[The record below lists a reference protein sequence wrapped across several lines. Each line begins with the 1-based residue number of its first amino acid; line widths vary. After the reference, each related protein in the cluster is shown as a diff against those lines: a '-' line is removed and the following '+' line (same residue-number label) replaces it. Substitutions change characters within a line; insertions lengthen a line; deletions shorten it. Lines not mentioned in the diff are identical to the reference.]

1 MSKLE
6 EFQIE
11 DSEAKEIGIEGN
23 ETEKSDQFEK
33 CNKTLHYPD
42 FSGKSGFQHLPL
54 VHTVHT
60 SVTGYKRTFLM
71 NKTGHRVIAISQ
83 FLDSIKSP

>member
-6 EFQIE
+6 EFKIE
-11 DSEAKEIGIEGN
+11 DSEAKESGIEGN
-23 ETEKSDQFEK
+23 ETEKSIQFEK

-54 VHTVHT
+54 VHVCTHLRNWLQENLF
-60 SVTGYKRTFLM
+60 K
-71 NKTGHRVIAISQ
+71 
-83 FLDSIKSP
+83 